1 MREPPIYRAVHSASS
16 ARRIATALHAAFI
29 VLVLLVSPSCIALEN
44 RDMDDLFQRVGV
56 GTPIVIVGPRGSE
69 AVTF

>member
-1 MREPPIYRAVHSASS
+1 MREPPIYRALHSASS

-29 VLVLLVSPSCIALEN
+29 VLLVSPSCIALEN

>member
-1 MREPPIYRAVHSASS
+1 MSDARNLKRIVLPSA
-16 ARRIATALHAAFI
+16 LAFI
-29 VLVLLVSPSCIALEN
+29 VLLVSPSCIALEN